1 MASVGIAKDG
11 TAYVPYTPQSA
22 ALSIEDMEYIAGTLR
37 QLLDQNPKG
46 AIRRAQ
52 VMIQGQTADGSE
64 LELGCWLQAI
74 LPKLAPLK
82 DVLLE
87 FVGVPK
93 DLNAMITTN
102 IADMPKIRIRVT
114 PNGVETLD

>member
-1 MASVGIAKDG
+1 MGLVGIGKDG
-11 TAYVPYTPQSA
+11 TAFVPYTPEGE
-22 ALSIEDMEYIAGTLR
+22 LSTTDIEVIAGMLR

-52 VMIQGQTADGSE
+52 VAVSAQSSDGSE

-74 LPKLAPLK
+74 LPKLAPLQE
-82 DVLLE
+82 VILE

-93 DLNAMITTN
+93 DLNAMITGRLS
-102 IADMPKIRIRVT
+102 DMPKIRIRVT
-114 PNGVETLD
+114 ANGVETLD